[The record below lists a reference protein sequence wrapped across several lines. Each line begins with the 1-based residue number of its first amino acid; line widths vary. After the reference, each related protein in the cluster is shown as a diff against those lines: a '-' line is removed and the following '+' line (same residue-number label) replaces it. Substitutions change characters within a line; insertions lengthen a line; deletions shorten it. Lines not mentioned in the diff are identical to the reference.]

1 MWFNKN
7 VVTLNV
13 MGNSLASLAIMSSRF
28 IYIFNKFGLKIG
40 DFNTNLSFPIM

>member
-13 MGNSLASLAIMSSRF
+13 IRNSLAITSSRF